1 MALNAT
7 GTGAPVQKGE
17 YIDFTPTYDV
27 AAGRVVVIGNLVG
40 IAPRPIAANTTG
52 VVQIE
57 GVVSLP
63 KLTVTTGSEN
73 PVITAGAVV
82 YFATGPSGV
91 ATSFVT
97 GVKAG
102 YAIAEAATAAATV
115 LVKLER

>member
-1 MALNAT
+1 MLNVTGVAT
-7 GTGAPVQKGE
+7 TVQEGNYIE
-17 YIDFTPTYDV
+17 YTPPFDLV
-27 AAGRVVVIGNLVG
+27 AGRVVVIGSFVG
-40 IAPRPIAANTTG
+40 VAPRAIAANTPG
-52 VVQIE
+52 AVQIE
-57 GVVSLP
+57 GVVALP

-73 PVITAGAVV
+73 PVIAAGAAV

-102 YAIAEAATAAATV
+102 YAVAEAVTGASTV